1 VVVLLPH
8 LDEAVACYPK
18 TGVWGMSESPE
29 PKEIQ
34 DEEEA
39 VFGRANHRASGFY
52 GSPSGVSRPS
62 ARFAGRISPNV

>member
-1 VVVLLPH
+1 
-8 LDEAVACYPK
+8 
-18 TGVWGMSESPE
+18 MSESPE